1 MAIEDDDSVS
11 ELLRDRFRLS
21 TICITEAEEGGR
33 FVGYSIQFE
42 ISCYSHASAYPI
54 VPETT
59 GIDYQTF
66 YHVLQSCKHSLDY
79 RTAIKTHA
87 KLIVFGYG
95 TYSTLLTSLLSVY
108 VQCDILNLACQLVE
122 QIFHCA
128 YDLVSLNLVIQSFMM
143 VGKCDIAEHVFDKMC
158 IRDVVTWNSM
168 ISGFVRNAQCEEALR
183 LFQGM
188 LNSNVE
194 ADEFT
199 FASVITS
206 CGRLG
211 ALNYGQRVHHVM
223 MEKNTELNF
232 ILSSALIDMY
242 SRCGR
247 IQVAVEIFDSV
258 QRNNVCVWNAM
269 INGLAMHGLA
279 FDAITI
285 FSKMDLENVLPDPI
299 TFVSLLMACSHC
311 GLVEQGR
318 NYFDLMT
325 SRYSIQPQLEHYGAM
340 VDLLGRA
347 GLLEEAFSVISA
359 MPIEPD
365 VVMWRSFLSACRIY
379 RKLELGEVA
388 IANVCHPRSG
398 DYVLISNIY
407 CSLRRW
413 DSVEGVREVMKKKG
427 VRKKNGKSWLELM
440 GVIHQFKAG
449 DRSHPEMKEIHRV
462 LEGLNHMVKLKGF
475 NPMTDLVLMD
485 VSEEEKE
492 ENLNCHSEKL
502 ALAYGILKTSP
513 GIEIRIS
520 KNLRICYDCHCWIK
534 IVSKIISRVI
544 IVRDRVRFHHFEG
557 GICSCGDYW

>member
-1 MAIEDDDSVS
+1 M
-11 ELLRDRFRLS
+11 
-21 TICITEAEEGGR
+21 
-33 FVGYSIQFE
+33 
-42 ISCYSHASAYPI
+42 
-54 VPETT
+54 
-59 GIDYQTF
+59 
-66 YHVLQSCKHSLDY
+66 LQSCKHSLDY

-87 KLIVFGYG
+87 KLIVSGYG

-108 VQCDILNLACQLVE
+108 VQCDILNLARQLVE
-122 QIFHCA
+122 QIFRCA

-143 VGKCDIAEHVFDKMC
+143 VGECDIAKRVFDKMR

-168 ISGFVRNAQCEEALR
+168 IGGFVRNAQYEEALR

-199 FASVITS
+199 FASVITC

-211 ALNYGQRVHHVM
+211 ALNYGQRVHHM
-223 MEKNTELNF
+223 MIEKNTEVNF

-247 IQVAVEIFDSV
+247 IQVAKEVFSSV
-258 QRNNVCVWNAM
+258 CRNNVCVWNTM

-299 TFVSLLMACSHC
+299 TFVSLLTACSHC
-311 GLVEQGR
+311 GLVEQGH
-318 NYFDLMT
+318 NYFDLMS

-347 GLLEEAFSVISA
+347 GFLQEAYAVIRS

-365 VVMWRSFLSACRIY
+365 VVIWRSFLSACRIH

-388 IANVCHPRSG
+388 IANVCRLRSG
-398 DYVLISNIY
+398 DYVLLSNIY

-413 DSVEGVREVMKKKG
+413 DSAEEVREVMKKKG

-449 DRSHPEMKEIHRV
+449 DRSHPEMKAIHRV
-462 LEGLNHMVKLKGF
+462 LEGLNHRIKLEGF
-475 NPMTDLVLMD
+475 NPMTELVLMD

-502 ALAYGILKTSP
+502 ALAYGVLKTSP

-534 IVSKIISRVI
+534 MVSKVLSRVI
-544 IVRDRVRFHHFEG
+544 IVRDRIRFHHFDG